1 MSINFRFERQQLL
14 HLQRSV
20 TNDYQEKR
28 GSLEETRRILQEI
41 DRINL
46 SLGYKKRMT
55 LAFPRVAPGEGYF
68 YPRQQFR
75 PEFLTK
81 QRINYNQNTLRMNNR
96 RAIYPF
102 NNQNYYYPTP
112 YLQAPVDG
120 KTHAFKTN
128 KYFYPLVYAPFNIL
142 PFDYR
147 KSHNDKDSDGS
158 IKLGTIVVMQED
170 EDKFEREPK
179 AVAESQKVVTEKKSG
194 NIKEKPESQPENE
207 LSLIEDIVNYVP
219 DALGFSEEE
228 EEEDEKQDEVVPKLK
243 LPVIK
248 NDKYLNL
255 ALKKHPDETDDED
268 RKLPPPMPS
277 NANIRAFNF
286 SNPIEKLQNFTKQ
299 FQFASRQEML
309 KETTES
315 PNNLQE
321 TPEDIEEAA
330 EEKADDKEDEKSPFG
345 FAFGPQQ
352 QLQTYKEGG
361 LIIQRL
367 RVRHGG
373 IAIAGPGG
381 VATVINANI
390 RLWSFFLN
398 RVCFTGGQWW
408 NSHRRS

>member
-1 MSINFRFERQQLL
+1 MWLSFLIELLINFRFERQQLL
-14 HLQRSV
+14 HLQKSI
-20 TNDYQEKR
+20 TNEYQEQR
-28 GSLEETRRILQEI
+28 GSMEETRRILQEI

-112 YLQAPVDG
+112 YLQVPVDG

-147 KSHNDKDSDGS
+147 KSQNEKDSDGS
-158 IKLGTIVVMQED
+158 IRLGTIVVMPQED
-170 EDKFEREPK
+170 EDQFEREPK
-179 AVAESQKVVTEKKSG
+179 AVAESQKVESEKKSG
-194 NIKEKPESQPENE
+194 NNKREPENE
-207 LSLIEDIVNYVP
+207 SSLIEDIVNYVP
-219 DALGFSEEE
+219 DALGFSDDDDEERQE
-228 EEEDEKQDEVVPKLK
+228 AVVPKQR
-243 LPVIK
+243 LPSIK

-255 ALKKHPDETDDED
+255 ALNKHQHETDDED
-268 RKLPPPMPS
+268 RKLPPPMPT

-309 KETTES
+309 KETTERTS
-315 PNNLQE
+315 NFEE
-321 TPEDIEEAA
+321 TPEDIQEAA

-381 VATVINANI
+381 VATVINTDI
-390 RLWSFFLN
+390 LLERI
-398 RVCFTGGQWW
+398 CF
-408 NSHRRS
+408 